1 MTTLSE
7 LQNMTDVEAYFFAKK
22 MVTICFDR
30 EKLIKLAGDKDDLIH
45 LIGEQIFHFKEGRET
60 LVGDSVE
67 RACFGIV
74 RGNLRANWMRAA
86 FADPDSSPEIKD
98 EIACEDEEEPIFEH
112 TLDDIEW
119 LTPMDKLLIQHD
131 SLKAGSSQS
140 QTKDLAEFFGC
151 TTRTIRLK
159 KEALKKKLIAEF
171 NLEPDFFDKKSEFA
185 F

>member
-1 MTTLSE
+1 MTTLAE
-7 LQNMTDVEAYFFAKK
+7 LQNMTDVQAYFLTKK
-22 MVTICFDR
+22 MVMRSFDR
-30 EKLIKLAGDKDDLIH
+30 EKLSNLACGKDDLIQ
-45 LIGEQIFHFKEGRET
+45 LVAEQMYLFKTGKKK
-60 LVGDSVE
+60 LVGDNLE
-67 RACFGIV
+67 AACFGVV

-98 EIACEDEEEPIFEH
+98 EIACEDEEEPVFEH

-159 KEALKKKLIAEF
+159 KEALKKRLITEF
-171 NLEPDFFDKKSEFA
+171 NLEADFFDKKSEFA